1 MKKQFVESMKR
12 LYVSGKVN
20 VEKILELF
28 ESGKI
33 TADEK
38 CYILDVENDKNV
50 NLEVKPN

>member
-1 MKKQFVESMKR
+1 MERQFVESMKR

-20 VEKILELF
+20 VEKIVELF

-33 TADEK
+33 TKEEK
-38 CYILDVENDKNV
+38 VYILDVENVKSV

>member
-1 MKKQFVESMKR
+1 MNQFVESMKR

-33 TADEK
+33 TKEEK
-38 CYILDVENDKNV
+38 LYILDIENVKNV

>member
-1 MKKQFVESMKR
+1 MVRQFVEAMKR

-33 TADEK
+33 TEQEK
-38 CYILDVENDKNV
+38 MYILEVNNIKNV
-50 NLEVKPN
+50 SLEVKPN